1 MRKGLRTLRLAL
13 LAGLAGLA
21 SVGCQDSESLD
32 AINTSDERGLAGV
45 QTDNVMF
52 EPRLST
58 ISLRPEANPERNA
71 YFGDLHV
78 HTEYSFD
85 AYAFGSLATPRD
97 AYRYAKGEATPH
109 PAGYEIQLGRPLDF
123 YAVTDH
129 AMFLGVA
136 KEAADT
142 SSELSRLE
150 ISELLHD
157 LNAPD
162 NRGLPSLLDRGRA
175 FGTFVPQLIE
185 KVVAGE
191 VDQEAVDDVSRSAW
205 RDTIEA
211 ADEAYVPGRFTT
223 FAAYE
228 YTSAT
233 DDRGNL
239 HRNVIFHDTDRLPEL
254 PFSRLNSQ
262 NPEGLWD
269 WMDALR
275 SQGIESLAIPHNSNG
290 SNGAMFQRVDWAGK
304 PIDDRYASQRMR
316 NEPLVEVTQIKG
328 TSETHP
334 NLSDTDEWAGFE
346 IMPFRIASKLHSKAE
361 GSYVREA
368 YRTGLEIAAG
378 GASNPYKFGL
388 IGSTD
393 THLGGGSDRED
404 TFYSKAGLMDGLPE
418 RRGSVPAGWL
428 TGVLARTL
436 ASGLVKEV
444 DGRTYLAFNVF
455 EYWGASGLA
464 AVWAEENTREAI
476 YAALRRKETFA
487 TSGPRIRLRFFAGY
501 GFDDTLLDAPDR
513 VTRAYAEGVAMGGDL
528 EADGDRSPRFWVAA
542 LGDPHRRP
550 PPAAAGDQGLGGR
563 RPDL

>member
-1 MRKGLRTLRLAL
+1 
-13 LAGLAGLA
+13 
-21 SVGCQDSESLD
+21 
-32 AINTSDERGLAGV
+32 
-45 QTDNVMF
+45 
-52 EPRLST
+52 
-58 ISLRPEANPERNA
+58 
-71 YFGDLHV
+71 
-78 HTEYSFD
+78 
-85 AYAFGSLATPRD
+85 
-97 AYRYAKGEATPH
+97 
-109 PAGYEIQLGRPLDF
+109 
-123 YAVTDH
+123 
-129 AMFLGVA
+129 
-136 KEAADT
+136 
-142 SSELSRLE
+142 
-150 ISELLHD
+150 
-157 LNAPD
+157 
-162 NRGLPSLLDRGRA
+162 
-175 FGTFVPQLIE
+175 
-185 KVVAGE
+185 
-191 VDQEAVDDVSRSAW
+191 
-205 RDTIEA
+205 
-211 ADEAYVPGRFTT
+211 
-223 FAAYE
+223 
-228 YTSAT
+228 
-233 DDRGNL
+233 
-239 HRNVIFHDTDRLPEL
+239 
-254 PFSRLNSQ
+254 
-262 NPEGLWD
+262 
-269 WMDALR
+269 
-275 SQGIESLAIPHNSNG
+275 
-290 SNGAMFQRVDWAGK
+290 MFQRVDWAGK

-542 LGDPHRRP
+542 LGDPTAAPLQRLQVIKGWEDGGQTFEQVFDVACSDDLAVDPTTHRCPDNGARVDLGDCSFSNDVGAMQLATVWEDP
-550 PPAAAGDQGLGGR
+550 GFQPGQEAFYYVRVLENPTCRWSTWEALRAGVEPRSDLPATIQERAWSSPIWYRAG
-563 RPDL
+563 PS